1 VNNKILCVDDE
12 EAILRGF
19 KLNLR
24 NSFELHFASDG
35 REGLDVFKREG
46 GFAVVLS
53 DMRMPQM
60 SGSEMLQEIKKID
73 SEVVTVLLT
82 GHTDFESAMSAVND
96 GNVFRML
103 SKPCPPTI
111 LNKTL
116 KDALEQYNL
125 VVSKRL
131 LLDQTL
137 RGAVDALA
145 QSLSISQ
152 PLFFGRAQRV
162 RRLANEIAELTQLK
176 DSWRVGIA
184 AIFSQLPYL
193 SIPQQFVDTVYH
205 KKELNQELKA
215 LVLDLPKET
224 QKILELI
231 PGLEDI
237 KKILQRIDIQP
248 KFEVDD
254 GSGIR
259 TIASILRLCL
269 DYDFYKEQGH
279 LDSRIIETFRLRTDN
294 YDPKVVEALAEFLLV
309 ESGSFSIVEISTQD
323 LTEGMRLEED
333 LLLEES
339 MLIASA
345 GADVDRSLLK
355 IIRNYI
361 SCYTDFPFPQKIKV
375 RNPVA

>member
-1 VNNKILCVDDE
+1 MNNKILCVDDE

-19 KLNLR
+19 KLSLR

-103 SKPCPPTI
+103 SKPCPPAI

-237 KKILQRIDIQP
+237 KEILQRIDIQP

-259 TIASILRLCL
+259 AIASIIRLCL